1 VLIPTATTLKIARS
15 RERLRR
21 VFTRPHAYQIYGIL
35 AAKHLKSEYE
45 KRALVALKD
54 FLGNEHWGIGML
66 DVGCWMLVCLLGDAE
81 MGVGVSEQRSLL
93 LEKSGEFLL
102 EDMRL
107 RLARI
112 LQQE

>member
-1 VLIPTATTLKIARS
+1 
-15 RERLRR
+15 
-21 VFTRPHAYQIYGIL
+21 
-35 AAKHLKSEYE
+35 
-45 KRALVALKD
+45 
-54 FLGNEHWGIGML
+54 
-66 DVGCWMLVCLLGDAE
+66 